1 MKIDVNF
8 NFTTDTSGFWD
19 GFWDSGLGNHCDNC
33 DPDAISKTL
42 KEYHRIL
49 WSRKLPNGQVMKL
62 ADNGDYLGWG
72 DFRFASDILITG
84 QRYER
89 IRKVLEDVPNYRQF
103 VEEFVRK
110 AYTIG
115 NFIIWP
121 KHNNSINQVRGT
133 CPGICDRFD
142 LTLDCIKK
150 YYNGET
156 SELYDVLVGDKK
168 FFDLFVDF
176 NGFVDFFYLGA
187 WVDKEYKVINLSP
200 GNDVLPDNSP
210 KNSTAYIK
218 YVENALGV
226 IEQRNNDIK
235 GALLK

>member
-1 MKIDVNF
+1 MVITNK
-8 NFTTDTSGFWD
+8 TA
-19 GFWDSGLGNHCDNC
+19 
-33 DPDAISKTL
+33 DAISKTL

-89 IRKVLEDVPNYRQF
+89 IREVLENVPNYRQF

-121 KHNNSINQVRGT
+121 KHNNSININKVY
-133 CPGICDRFD
+133 FEV
-142 LTLDCIKK
+142 IKK
-150 YYNGET
+150 VDNFEVNPILDT
-156 SELYDVLVGDKK
+156 LKK
-168 FFDLFVDF
+168 
-176 NGFVDFFYLGA
+176 
-187 WVDKEYKVINLSP
+187 
-200 GNDVLPDNSP
+200 
-210 KNSTAYIK
+210 
-218 YVENALGV
+218 
-226 IEQRNNDIK
+226 
-235 GALLK
+235 

>member
-19 GFWDSGLGNHCDNC
+19 GFWNSGLGNHCKSS

-89 IRKVLEDVPNYRQF
+89 KREVLEDVPNYRQF
-103 VEEFVRK
+103 VEEFVSK

-150 YYNGET
+150 YYSGET

-187 WVDKEYKVINLSP
+187 WVKEVDGEYKVINLLP
-200 GNDVLPDNSP
+200 GNDVLP

-226 IEQRNNDIK
+226 IEQRNDDIK
-235 GALLK
+235 EALLK

>member
-19 GFWDSGLGNHCDNC
+19 GFWDSGLGNHCDSS

-89 IRKVLEDVPNYRQF
+89 IRTVLENVPNYRQF

-121 KHNNSINQVRGT
+121 KHNNSINIVRGI

-176 NGFVDFFYLGA
+176 SGFVDFFYLGA
-187 WVDKEYKVINLSP
+187 WVDEFDGEYKVKNLLP
-200 GNDVLPDNSP
+200 GNDVLPDNF
-210 KNSTAYIK
+210 TAYIK

-226 IEQRNNDIK
+226 IEQRNDDIK
-235 GALLK
+235 KALLK